1 MRQLDLFSALQSSTE
16 GIDTEFKSARGG
28 MPGSFLGVLFRHGQH
43 PGRHH
48 CVGRG
53 RKAHR
58 PGVGRRARCSTV
70 AHGAVANDGGQGVF
84 TSTIQS
90 STNLEEQP

>member
-1 MRQLDLFSALQSSTE
+1 MRQLALFSALQSSTE

-28 MPGSFLGVLFRHGQH
+28 MPRQFLGVLFRHGQH

-58 PGVGRRARCSTV
+58 PSCLSHVNPENRKKPIQINHLLS
-70 AHGAVANDGGQGVF
+70 HGCKTLD
-84 TSTIQS
+84 S
-90 STNLEEQP
+90 